1 MSTADDVVAD
11 RTQDEAVIYEVTASG
26 VAVLTLNRPDRLNT
40 WGGDI
45 ATAFYAG
52 LDRAEEDPA
61 VRVIVLTGRGK
72 AFCAGAQLGAMGSSI
87 GNVAQAIEKTD
98 EGKLASLVGD
108 RQPYYL
114 TTLCKPVIA
123 AINGSCVGIG
133 LTQALMCDV
142 RFAAAGAKFAASF
155 ARRGLIAEYG
165 VSWILPRLTGWG
177 VALDLLLSGR
187 TFLADEAADLGLV
200 KEVVPPEQL
209 MKRVMDYAEDIAQ
222 NCSPASMAI
231 IKRQTY
237 GDAMREVVHA
247 SSRAEALLHESL
259 QRPDV
264 IEGITSFLDKRAPSF
279 LGLSGSTTSTAAT
292 NDSCGSGKDDHG
304 ELGL

>member
-1 MSTADDVVAD
+1 VSTADDVVAD
-11 RTQDEAVIYEVTASG
+11 STQDDAVVYEVTPSG

-52 LDRAEEDPA
+52 LDRAQEDPA
-61 VRVIVLTGRGK
+61 VRVILLTGRGK
-72 AFCAGAQLGAMGSSI
+72 AFCAGAQLGAMGSVTES
-87 GNVAQAIEKTD
+87 IEKTD

-108 RQPYYL
+108 RQPHYL
-114 TTLCKPVIA
+114 TTLCKPVVA

-187 TFLADEAADLGLV
+187 TFLADEAAELGLV
-200 KEVVPPEQL
+200 KEVVPPDQL
-209 MKRVMDYAEDIAQ
+209 MKRAMEYAEDIAQ

-237 GDAMREVVHA
+237 GDAMREVVEA

-264 IEGITSFLDKRAPSF
+264 IEGITSFLDKRAPDF
-279 LGLSGSTTSTAAT
+279 PGLSASNGT
-292 NDSCGSGKDDHG
+292 GKDDHG
-304 ELGL
+304 DLGL

>member
-1 MSTADDVVAD
+1 
-11 RTQDEAVIYEVTASG
+11 
-26 VAVLTLNRPDRLNT
+26 
-40 WGGDI
+40 
-45 ATAFYAG
+45 
-52 LDRAEEDPA
+52 
-61 VRVIVLTGRGK
+61 
-72 AFCAGAQLGAMGSSI
+72 
-87 GNVAQAIEKTD
+87 
-98 EGKLASLVGD
+98 
-108 RQPYYL
+108 L
-114 TTLCKPVIA
+114 TTLCKPVVA

-177 VALDLLLSGR
+177 IALDLLLSGR
-187 TFLADEAADLGLV
+187 TFLADEAADLGLI

-209 MKRVMDYAEDIAQ
+209 MKRAMEYAEDIAQ
-222 NCSPASMAI
+222 NCSPASMAV
-231 IKRQTY
+231 IKRQSY
-237 GDAMREVVHA
+237 GDATREVVQA

-279 LGLSGSTTSTAAT
+279 PGLSASTMAT
-292 NDSCGSGKDDHG
+292 NDSCGPGKDDHG